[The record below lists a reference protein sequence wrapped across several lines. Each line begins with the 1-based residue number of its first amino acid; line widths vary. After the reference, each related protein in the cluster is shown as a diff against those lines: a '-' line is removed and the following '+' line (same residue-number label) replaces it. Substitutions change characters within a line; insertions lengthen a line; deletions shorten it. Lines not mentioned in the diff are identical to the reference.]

1 MRVKDTSQPRSKK
14 LSPTAIKDPGRRPQN
29 RQATTKELERE
40 LGQVKHKL
48 QKRIKEINC
57 IYAFSHLFE
66 RDGSLDDTSRGL
78 IELLPQAYQY
88 PDITAARI
96 TLRGQVFETQNF
108 KETVWKQS
116 APIVAA
122 GEQVGTLEI
131 VYLKKKGEGDEGPF
145 LKEERYLLDAVAS
158 RFARV
163 IERKRGEE
171 NLRHSEGKYRTL
183 VESSSDAILML
194 DKKRRIVSCGE
205 AFLRLFGYERG
216 EVEGQSVRIIHISES
231 SFVQFGQLCYP
242 AIEREGTYR
251 TEWYFARKDGS
262 IFPVETVTSAIKNPK
277 GVATRYVAIIRDITE
292 RKRVEELLQRERET
306 FFSILQKAPYG
317 LILMEK
323 GGTYIYVNPE
333 FTRMTGYTL
342 EDAPT
347 GKEWFYKAYPDPE
360 YRRQVRRAWLEDIS
374 GRGLARVFSVVR
386 KDGQVRELEF
396 RPPTVLDEERLIVT
410 LSDVSA
416 RKRAEAEIRRLN
428 EELEQRV
435 MERTRQL
442 EAVNKELEAF
452 SYSVSHELRTP
463 LLTIEGFCRILQ
475 RDYATH
481 LDDRGSQ
488 FLDIITTGARKM
500 GRLIDNFLAFSRLG
514 HQEIETSDIAMAE
527 LVEEVIRELQA
538 VDGERGT
545 QVIVRELPAAR
556 GDRAMIRQVV
566 SNLVSNAFKFTRITE
581 APVIE
586 IGGETAESLSCY
598 YVRDNGVGFAMEQ
611 AGRLFAVFERL
622 HAGEQFEGTGVGL
635 ATVHRIID
643 RHGGKVWAEGEP
655 GRGATFYFTL
665 PTA

>member
-1 MRVKDTSQPRSKK
+1 MRVKGTSQSRAKK
-14 LSPTAIKDPGRRPQN
+14 LSPLALADPGRRPQN
-29 RQATTKELERE
+29 RQATIRELGRE
-40 LGQVKHKL
+40 LGQVRHEL
-48 QKRIKEINC
+48 QERIKELTC

-66 RDGSLDDTSRGL
+66 QDSSIDDTCREL
-78 IELLPQAYQY
+78 IQLLPQAHQY

-96 TLRGQVFETQNF
+96 TLQGQVFESQNF
-108 KETVWKQS
+108 KKTAWKQS
-116 APIVAA
+116 APIMAG
-122 GEQVGTLEI
+122 GEQVGTLDV
-131 VYLKKKGEGDEGPF
+131 VYLKKRGEGDEGPF
-145 LKEERYLLDAVAS
+145 LKEERDLLDAVAS

-171 NLRHSEGKYRTL
+171 KLRQSEEKYRTL

-194 DKKRRIVSCGE
+194 DKKRRMVSCGE

-216 EVEGQSVRIIHISES
+216 EVEGQSIRIIHTSES
-231 SFVQFGQLCYP
+231 SFAQFGQLCYP

-251 TEWYFARKDGS
+251 TEWHFARKDGS
-262 IFPVETVTSAIKNPK
+262 IFPVETVTSAIRNPE
-277 GVATRYVAIIRDITE
+277 GATTGYVAIIRDITE

-323 GGTYIYVNPE
+323 RGRYIYANPE

-360 YRRQVRRAWLEDIS
+360 YRRQVRRAWVEDIS
-374 GRGLARVFSVVR
+374 GRGMTRVFSVVG
-386 KDGQVRELEF
+386 KDGQVKEFEF
-396 RPPTVLDEERLIVT
+396 RPPTALDEERLIIT
-410 LSDVSA
+410 LSDVSE

-442 EAVNKELEAF
+442 EAANEELEAF
-452 SYSVSHELRTP
+452 SYSVSHELRNP

-475 RDYATH
+475 RDYAPH
-481 LDDRGSQ
+481 LDDRGSR
-488 FLDIITTGARKM
+488 FLGIITTGARKM
-500 GRLIDNFLAFSRLG
+500 GRLIEDFLAFSRLG

-527 LVEEVIRELQA
+527 MVEEVIREFQA
-538 VDGERGT
+538 VDAERGT
-545 QVIVRELPAAR
+545 QVIVKELPTAR

-586 IGGETAESLSCY
+586 IGGEIADSRSCY
-598 YVRDNGVGFAMEQ
+598 YVKDNGVGFAMEQ

-622 HAGEQFEGTGVGL
+622 HTGEQFEGTGVGL

-643 RHGGKVWAEGEP
+643 RHGGKVWAEGSP

>member
-1 MRVKDTSQPRSKK
+1 MRVKDTSQSRANK
-14 LSPTAIKDPGRRPQN
+14 LSPAAIADPGRRPQN
-29 RQATTKELERE
+29 RQATTRELGRE
-40 LGQVKHKL
+40 LGQVRHEL
-48 QKRIKEINC
+48 QERITELNS
-57 IYAFSHLFE
+57 IYAFSRLF
-66 RDGSLDDTSRGL
+66 DQDSSLDDTSRGL
-78 IELLPQAYQY
+78 VQLLSQAYQY

-96 TLRGQVFETQNF
+96 TLQGQVFESQNF
-108 KETVWKQS
+108 KETAWKQS
-116 APIVAA
+116 APIVAL

-131 VYLKKKGEGDEGPF
+131 VYLKKRGEGDEGPF

-158 RFARV
+158 RFAGV

-171 NLRHSEGKYRTL
+171 ELRQSEEKYRTL
-183 VESSSDAILML
+183 VESSSDGIVMM
-194 DKKRRIVSCGE
+194 DRERRMASCGE
-205 AFLRLFGYERG
+205 AFLRLFGYGRD
-216 EVEGQSVRIIHISES
+216 EVEGQSIRVIHSSES

-242 AIEREGTYR
+242 AIEKEGTYR

-277 GVATRYVAIIRDITE
+277 GVTTGYVAIIRDITE

-323 GGTYIYVNPE
+323 GGRYIYANPE

-360 YRRQVRRAWLEDIS
+360 YRRQVRRAWEEDIS
-374 GRGLARVFSVVR
+374 GRGMARVFSVVR
-386 KDGQVRELEF
+386 KDGQVKELEF
-396 RPPTVLDEERLIVT
+396 RPPTVLDEERLIIT

-442 EAVNKELEAF
+442 EAANKELEAF

-463 LLTIEGFCRILQ
+463 LLTIEGFCGILQ
-475 RDYATH
+475 REYATH

-488 FLDIITTGARKM
+488 FLDIISAGARKM
-500 GRLIDNFLAFSRLG
+500 GRLIEDFLAFSRLG
-514 HQEIETSDIAMAE
+514 HQEIQTSDIAMAE
-527 LVEEVIRELQA
+527 LVEEVIREFQA
-538 VDGERGT
+538 VDAARGT
-545 QVIVRELPAAR
+545 RVIVKELPGAR

-586 IGGETAESLSCY
+586 IGGEIVESRSCY
-598 YVRDNGVGFAMEQ
+598 YVKDNGVGFAMEQ

-643 RHGGKVWAEGEP
+643 RHGGKVWAEGSP